1 MTCIPPL
8 TPLAELIPHFKESP
22 TRKLKIMP
30 ISNHPARS
38 EIVRSSLHRGR
49 ALALVERDA
58 LRITGLLS
66 EAVDTLDI
74 QVARAQTQLAAFL
87 RTCKSSF
94 FRSDLQSRNLTL
106 FTRF

>member
-38 EIVRSSLHRGR
+38 EVVHDPRYI
-49 ALALVERDA
+49 
-58 LRITGLLS
+58 
-66 EAVDTLDI
+66 EAEP
-74 QVARAQTQLAAFL
+74 
-87 RTCKSSF
+87 
-94 FRSDLQSRNLTL
+94 
-106 FTRF
+106 

>member
-8 TPLAELIPHFKESP
+8 TPLAEFIPHFKESP

-30 ISNHPARS
+30 VSNHPARS
-38 EIVRSSLHRGR
+38 EIVHDPRYNRGR

-74 QVARAQTQLAAFL
+74 QVARAQTQLAAL
-87 RTCKSSF
+87 SE
-94 FRSDLQSRNLTL
+94 DLQK
-106 FTRF
+106 

>member
-74 QVARAQTQLAAFL
+74 QVARAQTQLAAL
-87 RTCKSSF
+87 SE
-94 FRSDLQSRNLTL
+94 DLQK
-106 FTRF
+106 